1 MIYHVTDW
9 DDAYANGAHIP
20 QAEGFVP
27 RWQDAARRFREAC
40 PPQPLGRGHLFRPA
54 GTAEGLMVFIHG
66 GYWMRFDPAMW
77 SHLAAGALDR
87 GWAVAMPA
95 YTLAPQSRIAQMVR
109 EVVAA
114 ITEAAGMVPG
124 PIALTGHSAGG
135 HLAAR
140 MVCDDGTLP
149 DAVADRVMAC
159 VPISPLTDLRPL
171 MRTEMNKTLRLD
183 AAEAAA
189 ESPALLVPRQGI
201 PVTTWVGGME
211 RPEFIRQARL
221 LADIWAG
228 LGAATDCVIDPGL
241 HHFDV
246 IERLE
251 QPDSPLL
258 DRLLVSRP

>member
-20 QAEGFVP
+20 QADGFVP
-27 RWQDAARRFREAC
+27 GWQNAAAAFRQAH

-54 GTAEGLMVFIHG
+54 GTAQGLMVFVHG
-66 GYWMRFDPAMW
+66 GYWMRFDPGLW
-77 SHLAAGALDR
+77 SHLAAGALAR
-87 GWAVAMPA
+87 GWAVALPG
-95 YTLAPQSRIAQMVR
+95 YTLAPQARIAQMTR
-109 EVVAA
+109 EVAAAVA
-114 ITEAAGMVPG
+114 EAAGLVDG

-140 MVCDDGTLP
+140 MICDDATLP
-149 DAVADRVMAC
+149 DAVAARVTAC
-159 VPISPLTDLRPL
+159 VPISALTDLRPL
-171 MRTEMNKTLRLD
+171 MRTDMNATLRLD
-183 AAEAAA
+183 PAEAAA
-189 ESPALLVPRQGI
+189 ESPALLAPRAGI

-211 RPEFIRQARL
+211 RPEFIRQSRL
-221 LADIWAG
+221 LANIWAG

-258 DRLLVSRP
+258 DRLLVSR

>member
-20 QAEGFVP
+20 QAESFVP
-27 RWQDAARRFREAC
+27 RWQTAAAGFRETH
-40 PPQPLGRGHLFRPA
+40 PFVPLGRGHLFHPDDRP
-54 GTAEGLMVFIHG
+54 EGLMVFIHG
-66 GYWMRFDPAMW
+66 GYWMRFDPGMW
-77 SHLAAGALDR
+77 SHLAAGALAR
-87 GWAVAMPA
+87 RWAVAVPG
-95 YTLAPQSRIAQMVR
+95 YTLAPQARIRQMVA
-109 EVVAA
+109 EVADA
-114 ITEAAGMVPG
+114 ITQAAAQVDG
-124 PIALTGHSAGG
+124 PIVLTGHSAGG

-140 MVCDDGTLP
+140 LVCDDGTLP
-149 DAVADRVMAC
+149 DAVAARVTSC

-171 MRTEMNKTLRLD
+171 MRTAMNETLNLD
-183 AAEAAA
+183 AAQAAA
-189 ESPALLVPRQGI
+189 ESPALLTPRQGI

-221 LADIWAG
+221 LANVWAG

-258 DRLLVSRP
+258 ERLLSR